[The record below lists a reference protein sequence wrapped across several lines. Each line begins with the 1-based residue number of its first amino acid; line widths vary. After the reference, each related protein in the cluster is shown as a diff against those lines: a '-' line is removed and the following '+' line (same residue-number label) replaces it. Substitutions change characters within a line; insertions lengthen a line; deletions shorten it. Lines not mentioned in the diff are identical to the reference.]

1 MCTPH
6 AQKHGSLQIPE
17 EDVGIAGA
25 GVTVDGCEP
34 PVVSAGIEHAASGR
48 AASAFNH

>member
-6 AQKHGSLQIPE
+6 THKHESLQIPE

-25 GVTVDGCEP
+25 GVIIDGCEP
-34 PVVSAGIEHAASGR
+34 PDVSAGIEHAASGR
-48 AASAFNH
+48 AASAFNL